1 MARISQE
8 TIERVRNAAD
18 ILDVVSRYVVLKRR
32 GRNYFGLCPF
42 HHEKTPSFSVAPE
55 KEIYHCFGCGAGGNV
70 FNFIM
75 EYEKLSFVEAVKNL
89 GDRYGIPVELS
100 RDKGAKELF
109 SQLYDLHMDA
119 ANFYHDQ
126 LLSEKGRKTLA
137 YLKERGLQ
145 EATIKQFKIGLAED
159 RWDAFYNQAKK
170 AGYTPEVLDK
180 SGLFSRSERGVFDRF
195 RGRIMFPIFNTAG
208 KIIAF
213 GGRALDPGDP
223 AKYLNSPETPLY
235 HKSDVFYGLHA
246 SREAIRKTGYAI
258 LVEGYMD
265 FLQLYQAGIRNLI
278 AASGTALTERHVS
291 QIRKFAD
298 RVVLVYD
305 GDQAGVKAAI
315 RAGYLLYKGGI
326 EPRILPLPE
335 GLDPDDW
342 IREKGAESFRAA
354 LDETQPV
361 LKFHLTVRKAV
372 AMKGAERSRFIK
384 EILDQI
390 AGIPDGIVRDDL
402 VRELSQ
408 ELRIDELELVKQLHL
423 ERRRGRTS
431 TESET
436 TRTAPADRFT
446 SQVQKA
452 QLELVKVLAGPDH
465 EARQL
470 VRDMVNL
477 DLFTERLLRRLS
489 ELLMPLYEEIDYA
502 AIIDHFDTKEDRETV
517 ARILM
522 EESPALDPVTTVK
535 ECVTVLAANPIRE
548 KIKAARIKIREL
560 EAAGKDPTEV
570 IFEVAQLQQEL
581 KALGSH

>member
-100 RDKGAKELF
+100 RDKGAQELF
-109 SQLYDLHMDA
+109 SQLYELHLDA
-119 ANFYHDQ
+119 ANFYHKQ
-126 LLSEKGRKTLA
+126 LLSDKGGKTLA
-137 YLKERGLQ
+137 YLRERGLQ
-145 EATIKQFKIGLAED
+145 ETTIKQFKIGLAED
-159 RWDAFYNQAKK
+159 RWDALYKETKK
-170 AGYTPEVLDK
+170 AGYTPEVFDK
-180 SGLFSRSERGVFDRF
+180 SGLFSRSDRGMFDRF

-235 HKSDVFYGLHA
+235 HKSDIFYGLHA
-246 SREAIRKTGYAI
+246 TREAIRKAGYAI

-291 QIRKFAD
+291 QIRKFAE

-305 GDQAGVKAAI
+305 GDQAGVNAAI

-354 LDETQPV
+354 LDETLPV
-361 LKFHLTVRKAV
+361 LKFHLTVRKAA
-372 AMKGAERSRFIK
+372 AMTGAERSRYIRD
-384 EILDQI
+384 ILSQI

-408 ELRIDELELVKQLHL
+408 ELRIDELELVKQLQR
-423 ERRRGRTS
+423 ERRGGRLPAEADTAK
-431 TESET
+431 
-436 TRTAPADRFT
+436 TAPADRFT

-452 QLELVKVLAGPDH
+452 QLELVKVLAGPDR

-477 DLFTERLLRRLS
+477 DLFTERLLKRLS
-489 ELLMPLYEEIDYA
+489 ELLMPLYDEIDYA
-502 AIIDHFDTKEDRETV
+502 AIIDHFETKEDRETV

-522 EESPALDPVTTVK
+522 EESPVLDPVTTVR
-535 ECVTVLAANPIRE
+535 ECVTVLSANPLKE
-548 KIKAARIKIREL
+548 KIRKARIKIREM
-560 EAAGKDPTEV
+560 EAAGKDPTEI

-581 KALGSH
+581 KNLGS